1 MVGSN
6 QGPWRLWVKDK
17 EKSSRRPQ
25 GELGRASQR
34 AQRFPIKVPMRY
46 RKKLDKEWMEGRTE
60 NISQS
65 GLLFQA
71 PEPLNPDTL
80 VQFYFALPQNKE
92 GESGAT
98 VICEG
103 LTIRTILPATS
114 DESPL
119 VAVKLLDYK
128 LKRSE

>member
-1 MVGSN
+1 M
-6 QGPWRLWVKDK
+6 
-17 EKSSRRPQ
+17 KSSKRQ
-25 GELGRASQR
+25 QSGNGRSSQR

-46 RKKLDKEWMEGRTE
+46 RKDQEKDWAEGRTE

-71 PEPLNPDTL
+71 PEPLNPDTM
-80 VQFYFALPQNKE
+80 VQICFSLPDTAE

-98 VICEG
+98 VLCEG
-103 LTIRTILPATS
+103 RTIRTILPPSS
-114 DESPL
+114 DESPC

-128 LKRSE
+128 LKRAE